1 MMTKNIA
8 YILLLLLPSSVLFSQ
23 TNLSLQDAVERTL
36 QNNYNIQM
44 VKKDLQITDNNISY
58 GNAGFLP
65 SLDAAASYRFS
76 AEDAETKTS
85 QGTFPGNDNRAT
97 NKSASL
103 SLGWTLFD
111 GFAMFARYDKFE
123 ELNNLNSIALQLEIE
138 TRLQELFNTYYQINM
153 LDKSIALLDETLKF
167 SQERLN
173 FLNASNE
180 YGATT
185 GTEVLRAEVD
195 YNTDN
200 SNLKRQKVQRNASIN
215 RLKYVMGEINDAQYN
230 LTSDIEIDDLGDYTK
245 LKELAFERNSSIQQA
260 MINRE
265 ISEYDEKII
274 EAAYYP
280 NVKFNAA
287 YSYTEQ
293 ESDKGFILGSKNQG
307 YNASISASWNLFSGF
322 QTRIADQNT
331 EILQEKQDIFIQS
344 IRAMIEMNI
353 MTNYQSYSD
362 LKEILE
368 LEVQNLKT
376 ANENFERSKSM
387 FKYGTINS
395 LDLRQSQINLLATE
409 QRIVNLKYEIKTYET
424 MILMLSG
431 QLGR

>member
-1 MMTKNIA
+1 MIKNIVF
-8 YILLLLLPSSVLFSQ
+8 ILLVPVLLLSQ
-23 TNLSLQDAVERTL
+23 TDLSLQQAVERTL

-85 QGTFPGNDNRAT
+85 QGTFPGNNNRAT

-123 ELNNLNSIALQLEIE
+123 ELKNLNSIALQLEIE

-215 RLKYVMGEINDAQYN
+215 RLKYIMGEINDAQYN
-230 LTSDIEIDDLGDYTK
+230 LTSDIEIDELGDYTK
-245 LKELAFERNSSIQQA
+245 LKEMAFERNSSIQQA

-293 ESDKGFILGSKNQG
+293 ESDKGFILGSSNQG

-344 IRAMIEMNI
+344 IRAVIEMNM

-368 LEVQNLKT
+368 LEIRNLKT

-395 LDLRQSQINLLATE
+395 IDLRQSQINLLATE

>member
-1 MMTKNIA
+1 MMIKNIVF
-8 YILLLLLPSSVLFSQ
+8 ILLVPVLLLSQ
-23 TNLSLQDAVERTL
+23 TDLSLEQAVERTL

-44 VKKDLQITDNNISY
+44 VKKDLQIADNNVSY
-58 GNAGFLP
+58 GNSGFLP
-65 SLDAAASYRFS
+65 TLDAAGSYRYS
-76 AEDAETKTS
+76 AEDSETETS
-85 QGTFPGNDNRAT
+85 QGTFPGNNNRVT
-97 NKSASL
+97 NSSASV

-123 ELNNLNSIALQLEIE
+123 ELKNLNSIALQLEIE

-153 LDKSIALLDETLKF
+153 LDKSIQLLDETLEF
-167 SQERLN
+167 SQDRLD
-173 FLNASNE
+173 FLTSSNE

-185 GTEVLRAEVD
+185 GTEVLRAQVD

-200 SNLKRQKVQRNASIN
+200 SNLKRQKVERNTAIN
-215 RLKYVMGEINDAQYN
+215 RLKYIMGEINDAQYK
-230 LTSDIEIDDLGDYTK
+230 LTSDIEIDELGDYTK
-245 LKELAFERNSSIQQA
+245 LKEMAFERNSSIQQA

-280 NVKFNAA
+280 NVRFNAA
-287 YSYTEQ
+287 YSYSEQ
-293 ESDKGFILGSKNQG
+293 ESDKGFILGSSNQG
-307 YNASISASWNLFSGF
+307 YNASINASWNLFDGF
-322 QTRIADQNT
+322 RTNIADQNT
-331 EILQEKQDIFIQS
+331 EVLQEKQDIFIQS
-344 IRAMIEMNI
+344 IRAMIEMNL

-368 LEVQNLKT
+368 LEVQNLET

-409 QRIVNLKYEIKTYET
+409 QRIVNLKYEIKTFET

>member
-1 MMTKNIA
+1 
-8 YILLLLLPSSVLFSQ
+8 
-23 TNLSLQDAVERTL
+23 
-36 QNNYNIQM
+36 M
-44 VKKDLQITDNNISY
+44 VKKDLQIADNNISY

-65 SLDAAASYRFS
+65 TLDAAASYRFS
-76 AEDAETKTS
+76 AEDSETKTS
-85 QGTFPGNDNRAT
+85 QGTFPGNDNQVT
-97 NKSASL
+97 NRSASL
-103 SLGWTLFD
+103 SMGWTLFD

-123 ELNNLNSIALQLEIE
+123 ELEKLNKIALQLEIE

-153 LDKSIALLDETLKF
+153 LDKSIKLLEETLKF
-167 SQERLN
+167 SQDRLN

-195 YNTDN
+195 FNTDN
-200 SNLKRQKVQRNASIN
+200 SNLKRQEVQKNAALN
-215 RLKYVMGEINDAQYN
+215 RLKYIMGEVNDTKYI
-230 LTSDIEIDDLGDYTK
+230 LTSNLDFSDISDYNS
-245 LKELAFERNSSIQQA
+245 LKEMAFERNSNIQQA
-260 MINRE
+260 MKNRE

-280 NVKFNAA
+280 NIRLNTG
-287 YSYTEQ
+287 YSYSVQ
-293 ESDKGFILGSKNQG
+293 ESDKGFILGSSNQG
-307 YNASISASWNLFSGF
+307 YNATLSASWNLFSGF

-331 EILQEKQDIFIQS
+331 EILQEKQDLFIQS
-344 IRAMIEMNI
+344 IRAVIEMNL
-353 MTNYQSYSD
+353 MTNYQSYSN
-362 LKEILE
+362 LKEILD
-368 LEVQNLKT
+368 LEIRNLET

-409 QRIVNLKYEIKTYET
+409 QRIVNLKYEIKTFET

>member
-1 MMTKNIA
+1 MIKSIVF
-8 YILLLLLPSSVLFSQ
+8 ILFVPVLLFSQ
-23 TNLSLQDAVERTL
+23 TDLSLEQAVERTL

-44 VKKDLQITDNNISY
+44 VKKDLQIADNNVSY
-58 GNAGFLP
+58 GNSGFLP
-65 SLDAAASYRFS
+65 SLDAAGSYRFS
-76 AEDAETKTS
+76 AEDSETRTG
-85 QGTFPGNDNRAT
+85 QGTFPGNDNQVT
-97 NKSASL
+97 NNSASVT
-103 SLGWTLFD
+103 LGWTLFD
-111 GFAMFARYDKFE
+111 GFAMFARYDRFE
-123 ELNNLNSIALQLEIE
+123 ELENLNSIALQLEVE

-153 LDKSIALLDETLKF
+153 LDKNIKLFEETLKF
-167 SQERLN
+167 SQDRLD

-185 GTEVLRAEVD
+185 GTEVLRAKVD

-200 SNLKRQKVQRNASIN
+200 SNLKRQEVQRNTATN
-215 RLKYVMGEINDAQYN
+215 RLKYIMGEINDAQYN

-245 LKELAFERNSSIQQA
+245 LKEMAFERNSSIQQA

-280 NVKFNAA
+280 NIRFSTG
-287 YSYTEQ
+287 YSYSEQ
-293 ESDKGFILGSKNQG
+293 ESDKGFILESSNQG
-307 YNASISASWNLFSGF
+307 YNATVSASWNLFDGF
-322 QTRIADQNT
+322 RTLIADQNT
-331 EILQEKQDIFIQS
+331 EIVQEKQDIFIQS
-344 IRAMIEMNI
+344 IRAMIEMNL

-368 LEVQNLKT
+368 LEVQNLTT

-395 LDLRQSQINLLATE
+395 LDLRQSQINLLSTE
-409 QRIVNLKYEIKTYET
+409 QRIVNLKYEIKTFET

>member
-1 MMTKNIA
+1 MIKKIVF
-8 YILLLLLPSSVLFSQ
+8 ILLIPVILISQ
-23 TNLSLQDAVERTL
+23 TDLSLQQAVERTL
-36 QNNYNIQM
+36 QNNYNILM
-44 VKKDLQITDNNISY
+44 VKKDLQIADNNISY

-65 SLDAAASYRFS
+65 TLDAAASYRFS
-76 AEDAETKTS
+76 AEDSETKTS
-85 QGTFPGNDNRAT
+85 QGTFPGNNNQVTNR
-97 NKSASL
+97 SASL
-103 SLGWTLFD
+103 SMGWTLFD

-123 ELNNLNSIALQLEIE
+123 ELEKLNKIALQLEIE

-153 LDKSIALLDETLKF
+153 LDKSIKLLEETLKF
-167 SQERLN
+167 SQDRLN

-195 YNTDN
+195 FNTDN
-200 SNLKRQKVQRNASIN
+200 SNLKRQEVQKNAALN
-215 RLKYVMGEINDAQYN
+215 RLKYIMGEVNDTQYN
-230 LTSDIEIDDLGDYTK
+230 LTSNLDFSDISDYNS
-245 LKELAFERNSSIQQA
+245 LKEMAFERNSNIQQA
-260 MINRE
+260 MKNRE

-280 NVKFNAA
+280 NIRLNTG
-287 YSYTEQ
+287 YSYSVQ
-293 ESDKGFILGSKNQG
+293 ESDKGFILESSNQG
-307 YNASISASWNLFSGF
+307 YNATLSASWNLFSGF

-331 EILQEKQDIFIQS
+331 EILQEKQDLFIQS
-344 IRAMIEMNI
+344 IRAVIEMNL
-353 MTNYQSYSD
+353 MTNYQSYSN
-362 LKEILE
+362 LKEILD
-368 LEVQNLKT
+368 LEIRNLET

-409 QRIVNLKYEIKTYET
+409 QRIVNLKYEIKTFET

>member
-1 MMTKNIA
+1 MTKNIV
-8 YILLLLLPSSVLFSQ
+8 YILMLLMPSALLFSQ
-23 TNLSLQDAVERTL
+23 ANLSLQDAVEKTL

-44 VKKDLQITDNNISY
+44 VKKDQQIAENNVSY
-58 GNAGFLP
+58 GNSGFLP
-65 SLDAAASYRFS
+65 TLDAAGSYRFS
-76 AEDAETKTS
+76 AEDNETRTS
-85 QGTFPGNDNRAT
+85 QGIFPGNDNRVI
-97 NKSASL
+97 NKSASVT
-103 SLGWTLFD
+103 LGWTLFD
-111 GFAMFARYDKFE
+111 GFAMFARYDRFE
-123 ELNNLNSIALQLEIE
+123 ELERLNKISLQLEIE

-153 LDKSIALLDETLKF
+153 LDKSIQLLDETLKF
-167 SQERLN
+167 SQERLD

-195 YNTDN
+195 YNADN
-200 SNLKRQKVQRNASIN
+200 SNLKRQKVQRNTAIN
-215 RLKYVMGEINDAQYN
+215 RLKYIMGEVNDAKYN
-230 LTSDIEIDDLGDYTK
+230 LTSDIEIDELSDYNK
-245 LKELAFERNSSIQQA
+245 LKEMAFERNSTIQQA
-260 MINRE
+260 MKNRE

-280 NVKFNAA
+280 NIRLSTGYN
-287 YSYTEQ
+287 YSQQ
-293 ESDKGFILGSKNQG
+293 ESERGFILENSNQG
-307 YNASISASWNLFSGF
+307 YNATLSASWNLFDGF
-322 QTRIADQNT
+322 RTRIADQNT
-331 EILQEKQDIFIQS
+331 EIVQEKQDIFIQS
-344 IRAMIEMNI
+344 IRAVIEMNL

-395 LDLRQSQINLLATE
+395 LDLRQSQINLLSTE

>member
-1 MMTKNIA
+1 MIKKIVF
-8 YILLLLLPSSVLFSQ
+8 ILLIPVILISQ
-23 TNLSLQDAVERTL
+23 TDLSLQQAVERTL
-36 QNNYNIQM
+36 QNNYNILM
-44 VKKDLQITDNNISY
+44 VKKDLQIADNNISY

-65 SLDAAASYRFS
+65 TLDAAASYRFS
-76 AEDAETKTS
+76 AEDSETKTS
-85 QGTFPGNDNRAT
+85 QGTFPGNNNQVTNR
-97 NKSASL
+97 SASL
-103 SLGWTLFD
+103 SMGWTLFD

-123 ELNNLNSIALQLEIE
+123 ELEKLNKIALQLEIE

-153 LDKSIALLDETLKF
+153 LDKSIKLLEETLKF
-167 SQERLN
+167 SQDRLN

-195 YNTDN
+195 FNTDN
-200 SNLKRQKVQRNASIN
+200 SNLKRQEVQKNAALN
-215 RLKYVMGEINDAQYN
+215 RLKYIMGEVNDTKYI
-230 LTSDIEIDDLGDYTK
+230 LTSNLDFSDISDYNS
-245 LKELAFERNSSIQQA
+245 LKEMAFERNSNIQQA
-260 MINRE
+260 MKNRE

-280 NVKFNAA
+280 NIRLNTG
-287 YSYTEQ
+287 YSYSVQ
-293 ESDKGFILGSKNQG
+293 ESDKGFILESSNQG
-307 YNASISASWNLFSGF
+307 YNATLSASWNLFSGF

-331 EILQEKQDIFIQS
+331 EILQEKQDLFIQS
-344 IRAMIEMNI
+344 IRAVIEMNL
-353 MTNYQSYSD
+353 MTNYQSYSN
-362 LKEILE
+362 LKEILD
-368 LEVQNLKT
+368 LEIRNLET

-395 LDLRQSQINLLATE
+395 IDLRQSQINLLATE
-409 QRIVNLKYEIKTYET
+409 QRIVNLKYEIKTFET

>member
-1 MMTKNIA
+1 MTKNIA
-8 YILLLLLPSSVLFSQ
+8 YILLLLLPSTVLFSQ

-111 GFAMFARYDKFE
+111 GFAMFARYDRFE
-123 ELNNLNSIALQLEIE
+123 ELKNLNSIALQLEIE

-173 FLNASNE
+173 FLSASNE

>member
-1 MMTKNIA
+1 MMIKNIVF
-8 YILLLLLPSSVLFSQ
+8 ILLVPVLLLSQ
-23 TNLSLQDAVERTL
+23 TDLSLQQAVERTL

-44 VKKDLQITDNNISY
+44 VKKDLQIADNNVSY
-58 GNAGFLP
+58 GNSGFLP
-65 SLDAAASYRFS
+65 TLDAAGSYRFS
-76 AEDAETKTS
+76 AEDGETKTK
-85 QGTFPGNDNRAT
+85 QEIIPGNDNRVT
-97 NKSASL
+97 NTSASVT
-103 SLGWTLFD
+103 LGWTLFD

-123 ELNNLNSIALQLEIE
+123 ELKNLNSIALQLEIE

-153 LDKSIALLDETLKF
+153 LDKSIQLLDETLKF
-167 SQERLN
+167 SQDRLD
-173 FLNASNE
+173 FLTASNE

-185 GTEVLRAEVD
+185 GTEVLRAQVD

-200 SNLKRQKVQRNASIN
+200 SNLKRQKVQRNTATN
-215 RLKYVMGEINDAQYN
+215 RLKYIMGEINDAQYK
-230 LTSDIEIDDLGDYTK
+230 LTSDIEIDELGDYTK
-245 LKELAFERNSSIQQA
+245 LKEMTFERNSSIQQA

-265 ISEYDEKII
+265 ISEFDEKII

-280 NVKFNAA
+280 NVRFNTA
-287 YSYTEQ
+287 YSYSEQ
-293 ESDKGFILGSKNQG
+293 ESDKGFILGSSNQG
-307 YNASISASWNLFSGF
+307 YNASISASWNLFDGF
-322 QTRIADQNT
+322 RTTIADQNS
-331 EILQEKQDIFIQS
+331 EIVQEKQDIFIQS
-344 IRAMIEMNI
+344 IRALIEMNL

-376 ANENFERSKSM
+376 SNENFERSKSM

-395 LDLRQSQINLLATE
+395 LDLRQSQINLLSTE

>member
-1 MMTKNIA
+1 MTKTKV
-8 YILLLLLPSSVLFSQ
+8 YILLLLLPTALLYSQ
-23 TNLSLQDAVERTL
+23 TNLSLQDAVEKTL
-36 QNNYNIQM
+36 QNNFNIQM
-44 VKKDLQITDNNISY
+44 VKKDLQIADNNVSY

-65 SLDAAASYRFS
+65 TLDAAASYRFS
-76 AEDAETKTS
+76 AEDSETKTS
-85 QGTFPGNDNRAT
+85 QGTFPGNDNQVT
-97 NKSASL
+97 NRSASVT
-103 SLGWTLFD
+103 LGWTLFD
-111 GFAMFARYDKFE
+111 GFAMFARYDRFE
-123 ELNNLNSIALQLEIE
+123 ELENLNKIALQLEME

-153 LDKSIALLDETLKF
+153 LDKSIALLEETLKF
-167 SQERLN
+167 SQERLD
-173 FLNASNE
+173 FLKASNQ

-200 SNLKRQKVQRNASIN
+200 SNLKRQKVQRNTSIN
-215 RLKYVMGEINDAQYN
+215 RLKYIMGEINDASYN
-230 LTSDIEIDDLGDYTK
+230 LTSNIEIDELSDYNK
-245 LKELAFERNSSIQQA
+245 LKEMAFERNSTIQQA
-260 MINRE
+260 MKNRE

-280 NVKFNAA
+280 NIRLNTG
-287 YSYTEQ
+287 YSYSVQ
-293 ESDKGFILGSKNQG
+293 ESDKGFILESSNQG
-307 YNASISASWNLFSGF
+307 YNATLSASWNLFSGF
-322 QTRIADQNT
+322 QTWIADQNT
-331 EILQEKQDIFIQS
+331 EILQEKQDLFIQS
-344 IRAMIEMNI
+344 IRALIEMNL

-362 LKEILE
+362 LKEILD
-368 LEVQNLKT
+368 LEVKNLKT

-409 QRIVNLKYEIKTYET
+409 QRIVNLKYEIKTFET

>member
-1 MMTKNIA
+1 MTKTKV
-8 YILLLLLPSSVLFSQ
+8 YILLLLLPTALLYSQ
-23 TNLSLQDAVERTL
+23 TNLSLQDAVEKTL
-36 QNNYNIQM
+36 QNNFNIQM
-44 VKKDLQITDNNISY
+44 VKKDLQIADNNVSY

-65 SLDAAASYRFS
+65 TLDAAASYRFS
-76 AEDAETKTS
+76 AEDSETKTS
-85 QGTFPGNDNRAT
+85 QGTFPGNDNQVT
-97 NKSASL
+97 NRSASVT
-103 SLGWTLFD
+103 LGWTLFD
-111 GFAMFARYDKFE
+111 GFAMFARYDRFE
-123 ELNNLNSIALQLEIE
+123 ELENLNKIALQLEME
-138 TRLQELFNTYYQINM
+138 TKLQELFNTYYQINM
-153 LDKSIALLDETLKF
+153 LDKSIALLEETLKF
-167 SQERLN
+167 SQERLD
-173 FLNASNE
+173 FLKASNQ

-200 SNLKRQKVQRNASIN
+200 SNLKRQKVQRNTSIN
-215 RLKYVMGEINDAQYN
+215 RLKYIMGEINDASYN
-230 LTSDIEIDDLGDYTK
+230 LTSNIEIDELSDYNK
-245 LKELAFERNSSIQQA
+245 LKEMAFERNSTIQQA
-260 MINRE
+260 MKNRE

-280 NVKFNAA
+280 NIRLNTG
-287 YSYTEQ
+287 YSYSVQ
-293 ESDKGFILGSKNQG
+293 ESDKGFILESSNQG
-307 YNASISASWNLFSGF
+307 YNATLSASWNLFSGF

-331 EILQEKQDIFIQS
+331 EILQEKQDLFIQS
-344 IRAMIEMNI
+344 IRALIEMNL

-362 LKEILE
+362 LKEILD
-368 LEVQNLKT
+368 LEVKNLKT

-409 QRIVNLKYEIKTYET
+409 QRIVNLKYEIKTFET

>member
-1 MMTKNIA
+1 MIKKIVF
-8 YILLLLLPSSVLFSQ
+8 ILLIPVILISQ
-23 TNLSLQDAVERTL
+23 TDLSLQQAVERTL
-36 QNNYNIQM
+36 QNNYNILM
-44 VKKDLQITDNNISY
+44 VKKDLQIADNNISY

-65 SLDAAASYRFS
+65 TLDAAASYRFS
-76 AEDAETKTS
+76 AEDSETKTS
-85 QGTFPGNDNRAT
+85 QGTFPGNNNQVTNR
-97 NKSASL
+97 SASL
-103 SLGWTLFD
+103 SMGWTLFD

-123 ELNNLNSIALQLEIE
+123 ELEKLNKIALQLEIE

-153 LDKSIALLDETLKF
+153 LDKSIKLLEETLKF
-167 SQERLN
+167 SQDRLN

-195 YNTDN
+195 FNTDN
-200 SNLKRQKVQRNASIN
+200 SNLKRQEVQKNAALN
-215 RLKYVMGEINDAQYN
+215 RLKYIMGEVNDTQYN
-230 LTSDIEIDDLGDYTK
+230 LTSNLDFSDISDYNS
-245 LKELAFERNSSIQQA
+245 LKEMAFERNSNIQQA
-260 MINRE
+260 MKNRE

-280 NVKFNAA
+280 NIRLNTG
-287 YSYTEQ
+287 YSYSVQ
-293 ESDKGFILGSKNQG
+293 ESDKGFILESSNQG
-307 YNASISASWNLFSGF
+307 YNATLSASWNLFSGF

-331 EILQEKQDIFIQS
+331 EILQEKQDLFIQS
-344 IRAMIEMNI
+344 IRAVIEMNL
-353 MTNYQSYSD
+353 MTNYQSYSN
-362 LKEILE
+362 LKEILD
-368 LEVQNLKT
+368 LEIRNLET

-395 LDLRQSQINLLATE
+395 IDLRQSQINLLATE
-409 QRIVNLKYEIKTYET
+409 QRIVNLKYEIKTFET

>member
-1 MMTKNIA
+1 MIKKIVF
-8 YILLLLLPSSVLFSQ
+8 ILLIPVILISQ
-23 TNLSLQDAVERTL
+23 TDLSLQQAVERTL
-36 QNNYNIQM
+36 QNNYNILM
-44 VKKDLQITDNNISY
+44 VKKDLQIADNNISY

-65 SLDAAASYRFS
+65 TLDAAASYRFS
-76 AEDAETKTS
+76 AEDSETKTS
-85 QGTFPGNDNRAT
+85 QGTFPGNNNQVTNR
-97 NKSASL
+97 SASL
-103 SLGWTLFD
+103 SMGWTLFD

-123 ELNNLNSIALQLEIE
+123 ELEKLNKIALQLEIE

-153 LDKSIALLDETLKF
+153 LDKSIKLLEETLKF
-167 SQERLN
+167 SQDRLN

-195 YNTDN
+195 FNTDN
-200 SNLKRQKVQRNASIN
+200 SNLKRQEVQKNAALN
-215 RLKYVMGEINDAQYN
+215 RLKYIMGEVNDTKYI
-230 LTSDIEIDDLGDYTK
+230 LTSNLDFSDISDYNS
-245 LKELAFERNSSIQQA
+245 LKEMAFERNSNIQQA
-260 MINRE
+260 MKNRE

-280 NVKFNAA
+280 NIRLNTG
-287 YSYTEQ
+287 YSYSVQ
-293 ESDKGFILGSKNQG
+293 ESDKGFILGSSNQG
-307 YNASISASWNLFSGF
+307 YNATLSASWNLFSGF

-331 EILQEKQDIFIQS
+331 EILQEKQDLFIQS
-344 IRAMIEMNI
+344 IRAVIEMNL
-353 MTNYQSYSD
+353 MTNYQSYSN
-362 LKEILE
+362 LKEILD
-368 LEVQNLKT
+368 LEIRNLET

-409 QRIVNLKYEIKTYET
+409 QRIVNLKYEIKTFET

>member
-1 MMTKNIA
+1 MTKTKV
-8 YILLLLLPSSVLFSQ
+8 YILLLLLPTALLYSQ
-23 TNLSLQDAVERTL
+23 TNLSLQDAVEKTL
-36 QNNYNIQM
+36 QNNFNIQM
-44 VKKDLQITDNNISY
+44 VKKDLQIADNNVSY

-65 SLDAAASYRFS
+65 TLDAAASYRFS
-76 AEDAETKTS
+76 AEDSETKTS
-85 QGTFPGNDNRAT
+85 QGTFPGNDNQVT
-97 NKSASL
+97 NRSASVT
-103 SLGWTLFD
+103 LGWTLFD
-111 GFAMFARYDKFE
+111 GFAMFARYDRFE
-123 ELNNLNSIALQLEIE
+123 ELENLNKIALQLEME

-153 LDKSIALLDETLKF
+153 LDKSIALLEETLKF
-167 SQERLN
+167 SQERLD
-173 FLNASNE
+173 FLNASNQ

-200 SNLKRQKVQRNASIN
+200 SNLKRQKVQRNTSIN
-215 RLKYVMGEINDAQYN
+215 RLKYIMGEINDASYN
-230 LTSDIEIDDLGDYTK
+230 LTSNIEIDELSDYNK
-245 LKELAFERNSSIQQA
+245 LKEMAFERNSTIQQA
-260 MINRE
+260 MKNRE

-280 NVKFNAA
+280 NIRLNTG
-287 YSYTEQ
+287 YSYSVQ
-293 ESDKGFILGSKNQG
+293 ESDKGFILESSNQG
-307 YNASISASWNLFSGF
+307 YNATLSASWNLFSGF

-331 EILQEKQDIFIQS
+331 EILQEKQDLFIQS
-344 IRAMIEMNI
+344 IRALIEMNL

-362 LKEILE
+362 LKEILD
-368 LEVQNLKT
+368 LEVKNLKT

-409 QRIVNLKYEIKTYET
+409 QRIVNLKYEIKTFET

>member
-1 MMTKNIA
+1 MA
-8 YILLLLLPSSVLFSQ
+8 
-23 TNLSLQDAVERTL
+23 
-36 QNNYNIQM
+36 
-44 VKKDLQITDNNISY
+44 
-58 GNAGFLP
+58 
-65 SLDAAASYRFS
+65 
-76 AEDAETKTS
+76 TS
-85 QGTFPGNDNRAT
+85 QGTFPGNNNQVTNR
-97 NKSASL
+97 SASL
-103 SLGWTLFD
+103 SMGWTLFD

-123 ELNNLNSIALQLEIE
+123 ELEKLNKIALQLEIE

-153 LDKSIALLDETLKF
+153 LDKSIKLLEETLKF
-167 SQERLN
+167 SQDRLN

-195 YNTDN
+195 FNTDN
-200 SNLKRQKVQRNASIN
+200 SNLKRQEVQKNAALN
-215 RLKYVMGEINDAQYN
+215 RLKYIMGEVNDTKYI
-230 LTSDIEIDDLGDYTK
+230 LTSNLDFSDISDYNS
-245 LKELAFERNSSIQQA
+245 LKEMAFERNSNIQQA
-260 MINRE
+260 MKNRE

-280 NVKFNAA
+280 NIRLNTG
-287 YSYTEQ
+287 YSYSVQ
-293 ESDKGFILGSKNQG
+293 ESDKGFILGSSNQG
-307 YNASISASWNLFSGF
+307 YNATLSASWNLFSGF

-331 EILQEKQDIFIQS
+331 EILQEKQDLFIQS
-344 IRAMIEMNI
+344 IRAVIEMNL
-353 MTNYQSYSD
+353 MTNYQSYSN
-362 LKEILE
+362 LKEILD
-368 LEVQNLKT
+368 LEIRNLET

-409 QRIVNLKYEIKTYET
+409 QRIVNLKYEIKTFET

>member
-1 MMTKNIA
+1 MIKNIVF
-8 YILLLLLPSSVLFSQ
+8 ILLVPVLLLSQ
-23 TNLSLQDAVERTL
+23 TELSLQQAVERTL

-44 VKKDLQITDNNISY
+44 VKKDLQIADNNISY
-58 GNAGFLP
+58 GNSGFLP
-65 SLDAAASYRFS
+65 TLDAAGSYRYS
-76 AEDAETKTS
+76 AEDSETKTG
-85 QGTFPGNDNRAT
+85 QGTFPGNDNKVT
-97 NKSASL
+97 NSSASVT
-103 SLGWTLFD
+103 LGWTLFD

-123 ELNNLNSIALQLEIE
+123 ELKNLNSIALQLEIE

-153 LDKSIALLDETLKF
+153 LDKSIQLLDETLLF
-167 SQERLN
+167 SQSRMD
-173 FLNASNE
+173 FLTASNE

-185 GTEVLRAEVD
+185 GTEVLRAQVD

-200 SNLKRQKVQRNASIN
+200 SNLKRQKVQRNTAIN
-215 RLKYVMGEINDAQYN
+215 RLKYVMGEINDAQYK
-230 LTSDIEIDDLGDYTK
+230 LTSDIEIDELGDYSK
-245 LKELAFERNSSIQQA
+245 LKEMAFERNSSIQQA

-280 NVKFNAA
+280 NVRFNAA
-287 YSYTEQ
+287 YSYSEQ
-293 ESDKGFILGSKNQG
+293 ESDKGFILGSSNQG
-307 YNASISASWNLFSGF
+307 YNASISASWNLFDGF
-322 QTRIADQNT
+322 RTRIADQNS
-331 EILQEKQDIFIQS
+331 EVLQEKQDIFIQS
-344 IRAMIEMNI
+344 IRAMIEMNL

-368 LEVQNLKT
+368 LEVQNLRT
-376 ANENFERSKSM
+376 SNENFERSKSM

-395 LDLRQSQINLLATE
+395 LDLRQSQINLLSTE

-424 MILMLSG
+424 IILMLSG

>member
-1 MMTKNIA
+1 MIKKIVF
-8 YILLLLLPSSVLFSQ
+8 ILLIPVILISQ
-23 TNLSLQDAVERTL
+23 TDLSLQQAVERTL
-36 QNNYNIQM
+36 QNNYNILM
-44 VKKDLQITDNNISY
+44 VKKDLQIADNNISY

-65 SLDAAASYRFS
+65 TLDAAASYRFS
-76 AEDAETKTS
+76 AEDSETKTS
-85 QGTFPGNDNRAT
+85 QGTFPGNNNQVTNR
-97 NKSASL
+97 SASL
-103 SLGWTLFD
+103 SMGWTLFD

-123 ELNNLNSIALQLEIE
+123 ELEKLNKIALQLEIE

-153 LDKSIALLDETLKF
+153 LDKSIKLLEETLKF
-167 SQERLN
+167 SQDRLN

-195 YNTDN
+195 FNTDN
-200 SNLKRQKVQRNASIN
+200 SNLKRQEVQKNAALN
-215 RLKYVMGEINDAQYN
+215 RLKYIMGEVNDTKYI
-230 LTSDIEIDDLGDYTK
+230 LTSNLDFSDISDYNS
-245 LKELAFERNSSIQQA
+245 LKEMAFERNSNIQQA
-260 MINRE
+260 MKNRE

-280 NVKFNAA
+280 NIRLNTG
-287 YSYTEQ
+287 YSYSVQ
-293 ESDKGFILGSKNQG
+293 ESDKGFILGSSNQG
-307 YNASISASWNLFSGF
+307 YNATLSASWNLFSGF

-331 EILQEKQDIFIQS
+331 EILQEKQDLFIQS
-344 IRAMIEMNI
+344 IRAVIEMNL
-353 MTNYQSYSD
+353 MTNYQSYSN
-362 LKEILE
+362 LKEILD
-368 LEVQNLKT
+368 LEIRNLET

-395 LDLRQSQINLLATE
+395 IDLRQSQINLLATE
-409 QRIVNLKYEIKTYET
+409 QRIVNLKYEIKTFET

>member
-1 MMTKNIA
+1 
-8 YILLLLLPSSVLFSQ
+8 
-23 TNLSLQDAVERTL
+23 
-36 QNNYNIQM
+36 M
-44 VKKDLQITDNNISY
+44 VKKDLQIADNNISY

-65 SLDAAASYRFS
+65 TLDAAASYRFS
-76 AEDAETKTS
+76 AEDSETKTS
-85 QGTFPGNDNRAT
+85 QGTFPGNDNQVT
-97 NKSASL
+97 NRSASL
-103 SLGWTLFD
+103 SMGWTLFD

-123 ELNNLNSIALQLEIE
+123 ELEKLNKIALQLEIE

-153 LDKSIALLDETLKF
+153 LDKSIKLLEETLKF
-167 SQERLN
+167 SQDRLN

-195 YNTDN
+195 FNTDN
-200 SNLKRQKVQRNASIN
+200 SNLKRQEVQKNAALN
-215 RLKYVMGEINDAQYN
+215 RLKYIMGEVNDTQYN
-230 LTSDIEIDDLGDYTK
+230 LTSNLDFSDISDYNS
-245 LKELAFERNSSIQQA
+245 LKEMAFERNSNIQQA
-260 MINRE
+260 MKNRE

-280 NVKFNAA
+280 NIRLNTG
-287 YSYTEQ
+287 YSYSVQ
-293 ESDKGFILGSKNQG
+293 ESDKGFILGSSNQG
-307 YNASISASWNLFSGF
+307 YNATLSASWNLFSGF

-331 EILQEKQDIFIQS
+331 EILQEKQDLFIQS
-344 IRAMIEMNI
+344 IRAVIEMNL
-353 MTNYQSYSD
+353 MTNYQSYSN
-362 LKEILE
+362 LKEILD
-368 LEVQNLKT
+368 LEIRNLET

-409 QRIVNLKYEIKTYET
+409 QRIVNLKYEIKTFET

>member
-1 MMTKNIA
+1 MTRNIV
-8 YILLLLLPSSVLFSQ
+8 YILLILLASTVLFSQ
-23 TNLSLQDAVERTL
+23 TNLSLGQAVERTL
-36 QNNYNIQM
+36 LNNYNIQM
-44 VKKDLQITDNNISY
+44 VKKDLQIADNNVSY

-65 SLDAAASYRFS
+65 TLDAAANYRFS
-76 AEDAETKTS
+76 AEDDETITA
-85 QGTFPGNDNRAT
+85 QGNFPGKNNTAT
-97 NKSASL
+97 NKGTSVT
-103 SLGWTLFD
+103 LGWTLFD

-123 ELNNLNSIALQLEIE
+123 ELKNLNSIALQLQIE
-138 TRLQELFNTYYQINM
+138 TRLQELFTTYYQINM
-153 LDKSIALLDETLKF
+153 LDKSIKLMDETLKF
-167 SQERLN
+167 SQDRLD
-173 FLNASNE
+173 FLNASNK

-200 SNLKRQKVQRNASIN
+200 SNLKRQKVQRNTATN
-215 RLKYVMGEINDAQYN
+215 RLKYIMGEINDAQYN
-230 LTSDIEIDDLGDYTK
+230 LTSDIEINNLGDYTK
-245 LKELAFERNSSIQQA
+245 LKEMAFERNSSIQQA
-260 MINRE
+260 MISRQ

-280 NVKFNAA
+280 NVRFNAA
-287 YSYTEQ
+287 YNYSEQ
-293 ESDKGFILGSKNQG
+293 ESDKGFILGSSTQG
-307 YNASISASWNLFSGF
+307 YNASISASWNLFDGF
-322 QTRIADQNT
+322 RTRIADQNT

-344 IRAMIEMNI
+344 IRAMIEMNL
-353 MTNYQSYSD
+353 MTNYQSYTD
-362 LKEILE
+362 LKSILE
-368 LEVQNLKT
+368 LEEQSLKT

-395 LDLRQSQINLLATE
+395 LELRQSQVNLLSNE

>member
-1 MMTKNIA
+1 MTKTKV
-8 YILLLLLPSSVLFSQ
+8 YILLLLLPTALLYSQ
-23 TNLSLQDAVERTL
+23 TNLSLQDAVEKTL
-36 QNNYNIQM
+36 QNNFNIQM
-44 VKKDLQITDNNISY
+44 VKKDLQIADNNISY

-65 SLDAAASYRFS
+65 TLDAAASYRFS
-76 AEDAETKTS
+76 AEDSETKTS
-85 QGTFPGNDNRAT
+85 QGTFPGNDNQVT
-97 NKSASL
+97 NRSASVT
-103 SLGWTLFD
+103 LGWTLFD
-111 GFAMFARYDKFE
+111 GFAMFARYDRFE
-123 ELNNLNSIALQLEIE
+123 ELENLNKIALQLEME

-153 LDKSIALLDETLKF
+153 LDKSIALLEETLKF
-167 SQERLN
+167 SQERLD
-173 FLNASNE
+173 FLKASNQ

-200 SNLKRQKVQRNASIN
+200 SNLKRQKVQRNTSIN
-215 RLKYVMGEINDAQYN
+215 RLKYIMGEINDASYN
-230 LTSDIEIDDLGDYTK
+230 LTSNIEIDELSDYNK
-245 LKELAFERNSSIQQA
+245 LKEMAFERNSTIQQA
-260 MINRE
+260 MKNRE

-280 NVKFNAA
+280 NIRLNTG
-287 YSYTEQ
+287 YSYSVQ
-293 ESDKGFILGSKNQG
+293 ESDKGFILESSNQG
-307 YNASISASWNLFSGF
+307 YNATLSASWNLFSGF

-331 EILQEKQDIFIQS
+331 EILQEKQDLFIQS
-344 IRAMIEMNI
+344 IRALIEMNL

-362 LKEILE
+362 LKEILD
-368 LEVQNLKT
+368 LEVKNLKT

-409 QRIVNLKYEIKTYET
+409 QRIVNLKYEIKTFET

>member
-1 MMTKNIA
+1 MTKTKV
-8 YILLLLLPSSVLFSQ
+8 YILLLLLPTALLYSQ
-23 TNLSLQDAVERTL
+23 TNLSLQDAVEKTL
-36 QNNYNIQM
+36 QNNFNIQM
-44 VKKDLQITDNNISY
+44 VKKDLQIADNNVSY

-65 SLDAAASYRFS
+65 TLDAAASYRFS
-76 AEDAETKTS
+76 AEDSETKTS
-85 QGTFPGNDNRAT
+85 QGTFPGNDNQVT
-97 NKSASL
+97 NRSASVT
-103 SLGWTLFD
+103 LGWTLFD
-111 GFAMFARYDKFE
+111 GFAMFARYDRFE
-123 ELNNLNSIALQLEIE
+123 ELENLNKIALQLEME

-153 LDKSIALLDETLKF
+153 LDKSIALLEETLKF
-167 SQERLN
+167 SQERLD
-173 FLNASNE
+173 FLKASNQ

-200 SNLKRQKVQRNASIN
+200 SNLKRQKVQRNTSIN
-215 RLKYVMGEINDAQYN
+215 RLKYIMGEINDASYN
-230 LTSDIEIDDLGDYTK
+230 LTSNIEIDELSDYNK
-245 LKELAFERNSSIQQA
+245 LKEMAFERNSTIQQA
-260 MINRE
+260 MKNRE

-280 NVKFNAA
+280 NIRLNTG
-287 YSYTEQ
+287 YSYSVQ
-293 ESDKGFILGSKNQG
+293 ESDKGFILESSNQG
-307 YNASISASWNLFSGF
+307 YNATLSASWNLFSGF

-331 EILQEKQDIFIQS
+331 EILQEKQDLFIQS
-344 IRAMIEMNI
+344 IRALIEMNL

-362 LKEILE
+362 LKEILD
-368 LEVQNLKT
+368 LEVKNLKT

-409 QRIVNLKYEIKTYET
+409 QRIVNLKYEIKTFET

>member
-1 MMTKNIA
+1 MTKSKVYIL
-8 YILLLLLPSSVLFSQ
+8 ILLLPTALLYSQ
-23 TNLSLQDAVERTL
+23 TNLSLQDAVEKTL
-36 QNNYNIQM
+36 QNNFNIQM
-44 VKKDLQITDNNISY
+44 VKKDLQIADNNISY

-65 SLDAAASYRFS
+65 TLDAAASYRFS
-76 AEDAETKTS
+76 AEDSETKTS
-85 QGTFPGNDNRAT
+85 QGTFPGNDNQVT
-97 NKSASL
+97 NRSASVT
-103 SLGWTLFD
+103 LGWTLFD
-111 GFAMFARYDKFE
+111 GFAMFARYDRFE
-123 ELNNLNSIALQLEIE
+123 ELENLNKIALQLEME

-153 LDKSIALLDETLKF
+153 LDKSIALLEETLKF
-167 SQERLN
+167 SQERLD
-173 FLNASNE
+173 FLNASNQ

-200 SNLKRQKVQRNASIN
+200 SNLKRQKVQRNTSIN
-215 RLKYVMGEINDAQYN
+215 RLKYIMGEISDASYN
-230 LTSDIEIDDLGDYTK
+230 LTSNIEIDELSDYNK
-245 LKELAFERNSSIQQA
+245 LKEMAFERNSTIQQA
-260 MINRE
+260 MKNRE

-280 NVKFNAA
+280 NIRLNTG
-287 YSYTEQ
+287 YSYSVQ
-293 ESDKGFILGSKNQG
+293 ESDKGFILESSNQG
-307 YNASISASWNLFSGF
+307 YNATLSASWNLFSGF

-331 EILQEKQDIFIQS
+331 EILQEKQDLFIQS
-344 IRAMIEMNI
+344 IRALIEMNL

-362 LKEILE
+362 LKEILD
-368 LEVQNLKT
+368 LEVKNLKT

-409 QRIVNLKYEIKTYET
+409 QRIVNLKYEIKTFET

>member
-1 MMTKNIA
+1 MTKNIA

>member
-1 MMTKNIA
+1 MIKKIVF
-8 YILLLLLPSSVLFSQ
+8 ILLIPVILISQ
-23 TNLSLQDAVERTL
+23 TDLSLQQAVERTL
-36 QNNYNIQM
+36 QNNYNILM
-44 VKKDLQITDNNISY
+44 VKKDLQIADNNISY

-65 SLDAAASYRFS
+65 TLDAAASYRFS
-76 AEDAETKTS
+76 AEDSETKTS
-85 QGTFPGNDNRAT
+85 QGTFPGNNNQVTNR
-97 NKSASL
+97 SASL
-103 SLGWTLFD
+103 SMGWTLFD

-123 ELNNLNSIALQLEIE
+123 ELEKLNKIALQLEIE

-153 LDKSIALLDETLKF
+153 LDKSIKLLEETLKF
-167 SQERLN
+167 SQDRLN

-195 YNTDN
+195 FNTDN
-200 SNLKRQKVQRNASIN
+200 SNLKRQEVQKNAALN
-215 RLKYVMGEINDAQYN
+215 RLKYIMGEVNDTKYI
-230 LTSDIEIDDLGDYTK
+230 LTSNLDFSDISDYNS
-245 LKELAFERNSSIQQA
+245 LKEMAFERNSNIQQA
-260 MINRE
+260 MKNRE

-280 NVKFNAA
+280 NIRLNTG
-287 YSYTEQ
+287 YSYSVQ
-293 ESDKGFILGSKNQG
+293 ESDKGFILESSNQG
-307 YNASISASWNLFSGF
+307 YNATLSASWNLFSGF

-331 EILQEKQDIFIQS
+331 EILQEKQDLFIQS
-344 IRAMIEMNI
+344 IRAVIEMNL
-353 MTNYQSYSD
+353 MTNYQSYSN
-362 LKEILE
+362 LKEILD
-368 LEVQNLKT
+368 LEIRNLET

-409 QRIVNLKYEIKTYET
+409 QRIVNLKYEIKTFET

>member
-1 MMTKNIA
+1 MIKNIVF
-8 YILLLLLPSSVLFSQ
+8 ILLVPVFLFSQ
-23 TNLSLQDAVERTL
+23 TDLSLEQAVERTL

-44 VKKDLQITDNNISY
+44 VKKDLQIADNNVSY
-58 GNAGFLP
+58 GNSGFLP
-65 SLDAAASYRFS
+65 SLDAAGSYRFS
-76 AEDAETKTS
+76 AEDSETRTS
-85 QGTFPGNDNRAT
+85 QGTFPGNDNQVT
-97 NKSASL
+97 NKSASVT
-103 SLGWTLFD
+103 LGWTLFD
-111 GFAMFARYDKFE
+111 GFAMFARYDRFE
-123 ELNNLNSIALQLEIE
+123 ELENLNSIALQLEIE

-153 LDKSIALLDETLKF
+153 LDKNIKLFEETLKF
-167 SQERLN
+167 SQDRLD

-200 SNLKRQKVQRNASIN
+200 SNLKRQKVQRNTATN
-215 RLKYVMGEINDAQYN
+215 RLKYIMGEINDAQYN

-245 LKELAFERNSSIQQA
+245 LKEMAFERNSSIQQA

-280 NVKFNAA
+280 NIRFSTG
-287 YSYTEQ
+287 YSYSEQ
-293 ESDKGFILGSKNQG
+293 ESERGFILENSNQG
-307 YNASISASWNLFSGF
+307 YNASVSASWNLFDGF
-322 QTRIADQNT
+322 RTLIADQNT
-331 EILQEKQDIFIQS
+331 EIVQEKQDIFIQS
-344 IRAMIEMNI
+344 IRAMIEMNL

-368 LEVQNLKT
+368 LEVQNLAT

-395 LDLRQSQINLLATE
+395 LDLRQSQINLLSTE
-409 QRIVNLKYEIKTYET
+409 QRIVNLKYEIKTFET

>member
-1 MMTKNIA
+1 MIKNIVL
-8 YILLLLLPSSVLFSQ
+8 ILLVPVLLLSQ
-23 TNLSLQDAVERTL
+23 TDLSLQQAVERTL

-44 VKKDLQITDNNISY
+44 VKKDLQIADNNISY
-58 GNAGFLP
+58 GNSGFLP
-65 SLDAAASYRFS
+65 TLDAAGSYRYS
-76 AEDAETKTS
+76 AEDSETKTG
-85 QGTFPGNDNRAT
+85 QGTFPGNDNKVT
-97 NKSASL
+97 NSSASVT
-103 SLGWTLFD
+103 LGWTLFD

-123 ELNNLNSIALQLEIE
+123 ELKNLNSIALQLEIE

-153 LDKSIALLDETLKF
+153 LDKSIQLLDETLLF
-167 SQERLN
+167 SQSRMD
-173 FLNASNE
+173 FLTASNE

-185 GTEVLRAEVD
+185 GTEVLRAQVD

-200 SNLKRQKVQRNASIN
+200 SNLKRQKVQRNTAIN
-215 RLKYVMGEINDAQYN
+215 RLKYVMGEINDAQYK
-230 LTSDIEIDDLGDYTK
+230 LTSDIEIDELGDYTK
-245 LKELAFERNSSIQQA
+245 LKEMAFERNSSIQQA

-280 NVKFNAA
+280 NVRFNAA
-287 YSYTEQ
+287 YSYSEQ
-293 ESDKGFILGSKNQG
+293 ESDKGFILGSSNQG
-307 YNASISASWNLFSGF
+307 YNASISASWNLFDGF
-322 QTRIADQNT
+322 RTRIADQNT
-331 EILQEKQDIFIQS
+331 EVLQEKQDIFIQS
-344 IRAMIEMNI
+344 IRAMIEMNL

-368 LEVQNLKT
+368 LELQNLKT
-376 ANENFERSKSM
+376 SNENFERSKSM

-395 LDLRQSQINLLATE
+395 LELRQSQINLLSTE

-424 MILMLSG
+424 MLLMLSG

>member
-1 MMTKNIA
+1 MIKKIVF
-8 YILLLLLPSSVLFSQ
+8 ILLIPVILISQ
-23 TNLSLQDAVERTL
+23 TDLSLQQAVERTL
-36 QNNYNIQM
+36 QNNYNILM
-44 VKKDLQITDNNISY
+44 VKKDLQIADNNISY

-65 SLDAAASYRFS
+65 TLDAAASYRFS
-76 AEDAETKTS
+76 AEDSETKTS
-85 QGTFPGNDNRAT
+85 QGTFPGNDNQVT
-97 NKSASL
+97 NRSASL
-103 SLGWTLFD
+103 SMGWTLFD

-123 ELNNLNSIALQLEIE
+123 ELEKLNKIALQLEIE

-153 LDKSIALLDETLKF
+153 LDKSIKLLEETLKF
-167 SQERLN
+167 SQDRLN

-195 YNTDN
+195 FNTDN
-200 SNLKRQKVQRNASIN
+200 SNLKRQEVQKNAALN
-215 RLKYVMGEINDAQYN
+215 RLKYIMGEVNDTKYI
-230 LTSDIEIDDLGDYTK
+230 LTSNLDFSDISDYNS
-245 LKELAFERNSSIQQA
+245 LKEMAFERNSNIQQA
-260 MINRE
+260 MKNRE

-280 NVKFNAA
+280 NIRLNTG
-287 YSYTEQ
+287 YSYSVQ
-293 ESDKGFILGSKNQG
+293 ESDKGFILGSSNQG
-307 YNASISASWNLFSGF
+307 YNATLSASWNLFSGF

-331 EILQEKQDIFIQS
+331 EILQEKQDLFIQS
-344 IRAMIEMNI
+344 IRAVIEMNL
-353 MTNYQSYSD
+353 MTNYQSYSN
-362 LKEILE
+362 LKEILD
-368 LEVQNLKT
+368 LEIRNLET

-395 LDLRQSQINLLATE
+395 IDLRQSQINLLATE
-409 QRIVNLKYEIKTYET
+409 QRIVNLKYEIKTFET

>member
-1 MMTKNIA
+1 MTKTKV
-8 YILLLLLPSSVLFSQ
+8 YILLLLLPTALLYSQ
-23 TNLSLQDAVERTL
+23 TNLSLQDAVEKTL
-36 QNNYNIQM
+36 QNNFNIQM
-44 VKKDLQITDNNISY
+44 VKKDLQIADNNVSY

-65 SLDAAASYRFS
+65 TLDAAASYRFS
-76 AEDAETKTS
+76 AEDSETKTS
-85 QGTFPGNDNRAT
+85 QGTFPGNDNQVT
-97 NKSASL
+97 NRSASVT
-103 SLGWTLFD
+103 LGWTLFD
-111 GFAMFARYDKFE
+111 GFAMFARYDRFE
-123 ELNNLNSIALQLEIE
+123 ELENLNKIALQLEME

-153 LDKSIALLDETLKF
+153 LDKSIALLEETLKF
-167 SQERLN
+167 SQERLD
-173 FLNASNE
+173 FLKASNQ

-200 SNLKRQKVQRNASIN
+200 SNLKRQKVQRNTSIN
-215 RLKYVMGEINDAQYN
+215 RLKYIMGEINDASYN
-230 LTSDIEIDDLGDYTK
+230 LTSNIEIDELSDYNK
-245 LKELAFERNSSIQQA
+245 LKEMAFERNSTIQQA
-260 MINRE
+260 MKNRE

-274 EAAYYP
+274 EAAYFP
-280 NVKFNAA
+280 NIRLNTG
-287 YSYTEQ
+287 YSYSVQ
-293 ESDKGFILGSKNQG
+293 ESDKGFILESSNQG
-307 YNASISASWNLFSGF
+307 YNATLSASWNLFSGF

-331 EILQEKQDIFIQS
+331 EILQEKQDLFIQS
-344 IRAMIEMNI
+344 IRALIEMNL

-362 LKEILE
+362 LKEILD
-368 LEVQNLKT
+368 LEVKNLKT

-409 QRIVNLKYEIKTYET
+409 QRIVNLKYEIKTFET

>member
-1 MMTKNIA
+1 MIKKIVF
-8 YILLLLLPSSVLFSQ
+8 ILLIPVILISQ
-23 TNLSLQDAVERTL
+23 TDLSLQQAVERTL
-36 QNNYNIQM
+36 QNNYNILM
-44 VKKDLQITDNNISY
+44 VKKDLQIADNNISY

-65 SLDAAASYRFS
+65 TLDAAASYRFS
-76 AEDAETKTS
+76 AEDSETKTS
-85 QGTFPGNDNRAT
+85 QGTFPGNDNQVT
-97 NKSASL
+97 NRSASL
-103 SLGWTLFD
+103 SMGWTLFD

-123 ELNNLNSIALQLEIE
+123 ELEKLNKIALQLEIE

-153 LDKSIALLDETLKF
+153 LDKSIKLLEETLKF
-167 SQERLN
+167 SQDRLN

-195 YNTDN
+195 FNTDN
-200 SNLKRQKVQRNASIN
+200 SNLKRQEVQKNAALN
-215 RLKYVMGEINDAQYN
+215 RLKYIMGEVNDTQYN
-230 LTSDIEIDDLGDYTK
+230 LTSNLDFSDISDYNS
-245 LKELAFERNSSIQQA
+245 LKEMAFERNSNIQQA
-260 MINRE
+260 MKNRE

-280 NVKFNAA
+280 NIRLNTG
-287 YSYTEQ
+287 YSYSVQ
-293 ESDKGFILGSKNQG
+293 ESDKGFILESSNQG
-307 YNASISASWNLFSGF
+307 YNATLSASWNLFSGF

-331 EILQEKQDIFIQS
+331 EILQEKQDLFIQS
-344 IRAMIEMNI
+344 IRAVIEMNL
-353 MTNYQSYSD
+353 MTNYQSYSN
-362 LKEILE
+362 LKEILD
-368 LEVQNLKT
+368 LEIRNLET

-409 QRIVNLKYEIKTYET
+409 QRIVNLKYEIKTFET

>member
-1 MMTKNIA
+1 MIKKIVF
-8 YILLLLLPSSVLFSQ
+8 ILLIPVILISQ
-23 TNLSLQDAVERTL
+23 TDLSLQQAVERTL
-36 QNNYNIQM
+36 QNNYNILM
-44 VKKDLQITDNNISY
+44 VKKDLQIADNNISY

-65 SLDAAASYRFS
+65 TLDAAASYRFS
-76 AEDAETKTS
+76 AEDSETKTS
-85 QGTFPGNDNRAT
+85 QGTFPGNDNQVT
-97 NKSASL
+97 NRSASL
-103 SLGWTLFD
+103 SMGWTLFD

-123 ELNNLNSIALQLEIE
+123 ELEKLNKIALQLEIE

-153 LDKSIALLDETLKF
+153 LDKSIKLLEETLKF
-167 SQERLN
+167 SQDRLN

-195 YNTDN
+195 FNTDN
-200 SNLKRQKVQRNASIN
+200 SNLKRQEVQKNAALN
-215 RLKYVMGEINDAQYN
+215 RLKYIMGEVNDTQYN
-230 LTSDIEIDDLGDYTK
+230 LTSNLDFSDISDYNS
-245 LKELAFERNSSIQQA
+245 LKEMAFERNSNIQQA
-260 MINRE
+260 MKNRE

-280 NVKFNAA
+280 NIRLNTG
-287 YSYTEQ
+287 YSYSVQ
-293 ESDKGFILGSKNQG
+293 ESDKGFILESSNQG
-307 YNASISASWNLFSGF
+307 YNATLSASWNLFSGF

-331 EILQEKQDIFIQS
+331 EILQEKQDLFIQS
-344 IRAMIEMNI
+344 IRAVIEMNL
-353 MTNYQSYSD
+353 MTNYQSYSN
-362 LKEILE
+362 LKEILD
-368 LEVQNLKT
+368 LEIRNLET

-395 LDLRQSQINLLATE
+395 IDLRQSQINLLATE
-409 QRIVNLKYEIKTYET
+409 QRIVNLKYEIKTFET